1 MNDDEESMNRIRE
14 ALEASDAREQKR
26 QWERLRQLEKEAEAA
41 GGAVRRE
48 MELCRVPLPIEAQV
62 FSRLALAIAMEFE
75 DATVRKDGDELVVV
89 APREEP

>member
-1 MNDDEESMNRIRE
+1 MEIGDYAGRLQERLKHVQMQQEEE
-14 ALEASDAREQKR
+14 ALEKARQ
-26 QWERLRQLEKEAEAA
+26 
-41 GGAVRRE
+41 GAVRRE

-75 DATVRKDGDELVVV
+75 DATVRQDGDELVVV

>member
-1 MNDDEESMNRIRE
+1 MEIGDYAGRLQERLKQVQMQQEEE
-14 ALEASDAREQKR
+14 ALEKARQ
-26 QWERLRQLEKEAEAA
+26 
-41 GGAVRRE
+41 GAVRRE

-75 DATVRKDGDELVVV
+75 DATVRQDGDELVVV

>member
-1 MNDDEESMNRIRE
+1 METDDYVRRLQEERLKHVQVKQEEE
-14 ALEASDAREQKR
+14 ALEKARQ
-26 QWERLRQLEKEAEAA
+26 
-41 GGAVRRE
+41 GAVRRE
-48 MELCRVPLPIEAQV
+48 MVLCRVPLPIEAQV